1 MRRLVGFCLAFV
13 AGGLALLPLT
23 GCGSG
28 SVPEQA
34 TQIDPQALFEEW
46 KGLIQYPAANRDNER
61 YLVVAA
67 VIAQIKPDLLGT
79 MLDVAVEPAR
89 SPESRLMA
97 LGSLTGLLPLALAP
111 RLVELSGPSAD
122 SKMRATIAIL
132 MAPMKTPETEQQ
144 LRVLAGD
151 GDKRVRFAGQV
162 GLAIQ
167 GDAAARQS
175 LRELYFKEDL
185 PTAYRE
191 RIAITLANQT
201 TSDDMKVL
209 CAAIGDPALEATIA
223 PQAIGALVALG
234 DPAAIATLEQCANS
248 NESKDI
254 RTLARDAV
262 KAIQDKA
269 TPSEPPAAPAAPA
282 S

>member
-1 MRRLVGFCLAFV
+1 
-13 AGGLALLPLT
+13 
-23 GCGSG
+23 
-28 SVPEQA
+28 
-34 TQIDPQALFEEW
+34 
-46 KGLIQYPAANRDNER
+46 
-61 YLVVAA
+61 
-67 VIAQIKPDLLGT
+67 

-89 SPESRLMA
+89 SPESRVMA
-97 LGSLTGLLPLALAP
+97 LASLSGLLPPALAP

-122 SKMRATIAIL
+122 STTRATIAIL

-144 LRVLAGD
+144 LRALAGD
-151 GDKRVRFAGQV
+151 GDKRVSFAGQV

-167 GDAAARQS
+167 GDAAARQA
-175 LRELYFKEDL
+175 LRGLYFKEDL

-201 TSDDMKVL
+201 TSDDIKVL
-209 CAAIGDPALEATIA
+209 CTAIADPTLGATIT

-269 TPSEPPAAPAAPA
+269 APSEPPAAPAAPA